1 VQANNGSQG
10 DLDSRVRRAK
20 VSADAYMALAM
31 RSAAIAQIEEAVSM
45 QPRDPQ
51 LLERLADTL
60 YADGKIDP
68 AVQAWRKAIEH
79 ASNNQRLQR
88 RLQEALER
96 VLKTNAAL
104 TASGEAIAS

>member
-1 VQANNGSQG
+1 
-10 DLDSRVRRAK
+10 
-20 VSADAYMALAM
+20 
-31 RSAAIAQIEEAVSM
+31 
-45 QPRDPQ
+45 
-51 LLERLADTL
+51 
-60 YADGKIDP
+60 
-68 AVQAWRKAIEH
+68 VQAWRKAIEH